1 MIAELSGKGHR
12 VCDLLSAARIPSST
26 YHSNRRRPP
35 KGPTLPEL
43 REAVAEVF
51 SRTPNGC
58 GHRQIAMRLRAE
70 RGASI
75 ADKTVLRMMREMGIR
90 CAIRRERP
98 CRRYSSC
105 RGSVGR
111 TFGNML
117 GRDFSAE
124 VPWQKMGTGVT
135 EFRQPWGKAYFAPVY
150 DLCTREIV
158 AWSTSESPN
167 MAQQAELLDG
177 LAARM
182 PRGARPILHSGM
194 GWQCQHAAWCGR
206 LRREGIVQSMSRKGN
221 CPDNACTEGLFGHL
235 KDEFS
240 RGNEWPDFGSFK
252 ADLDSYVR
260 HWNAR
265 RRQGALGSLT
275 PEEFRES
282 FGAAA

>member
-35 KGPTLPEL
+35 KGPTRPEL

-58 GHRQIAMRLRAE
+58 GHRQIAMCLRAE

-75 ADKTVLRMMREMGIR
+75 ADKMVLRMMREMGIR

-98 CRRYSSC
+98 CRRYSSY
-105 RGSVGR
+105 RGAVGQ
-111 TFGNML
+111 TLGNML
-117 GRDFSAE
+117 GRDFFAE
-124 VPWQKMGTGVT
+124 APWQKIGTDVT

-150 DLCTREIV
+150 DLRTREIV

-182 PRGARPILHSGM
+182 PRGARPILHSDM

-221 CPDNACTEGLFGHL
+221 CLDNACTEGLFGHL
-235 KDEFS
+235 KDKFS

-252 ADLDSYVR
+252 ADIDSVR
-260 HWNAR
+260 PALERKEEAESPGWPHAR
-265 RRQGALGSLT
+265 GIQGV
-275 PEEFRES
+275 FRS
-282 FGAAA
+282 S